1 MGDDNGVVYIS
12 RCMREMIMM
21 IGVMRSVYT
30 PDMINW
36 FEAIETRNESCALYM
51 TEV

>member
-1 MGDDNGVVYIS
+1 MT
-12 RCMREMIMM
+12 

-36 FEAIETRNESCALYM
+36 VEAIETRNERCALYD
-51 TEV
+51 